1 MEEFYF
7 LGELQYHFK
16 KHWHKL
22 LISAKPCDIYIDI
35 YSRMKQYASLR
46 LLSSVS
52 DDTTVSIFK
61 KQHLMDLTD
70 YKTELAR

>member
-1 MEEFYF
+1 
-7 LGELQYHFK
+7 
-16 KHWHKL
+16 
-22 LISAKPCDIYIDI
+22 
-35 YSRMKQYASLR
+35 MKQYASLR

-52 DDTTVSIFK
+52 DNTTMRIFK